1 MRFNLKNLLA
11 TNQQRPRT
19 PANFVR
25 GASDATIY
33 IYDMIDADWGVGAKD
48 VIAMLAEVAGVETLN
63 IRINSPGGDV
73 MESRAIMAAIQR
85 HEGKTVAHVDALAAS
100 AATSIALACDEV
112 VMSDSGL
119 FMIHNAS
126 AFAWGD
132 KSALRDTAD
141 LLEKVEV
148 SIVNDYTSKTGKDPA
163 EIAALMDAET
173 WMTAQE
179 ALDNGFVDRI
189 TKTGKAKNA
198 WNLSAF
204 ANAPSIP
211 EAEPEPEPAPVND
224 GTTDTNRN
232 KLRLLQIV

>member
-1 MRFNLKNLLA
+1 MKFNLKNLLA
-11 TNQQRPRT
+11 SNQQRPRA

-25 GASDATIY
+25 NASEATIY

-48 VIAMLAEVAGVETLN
+48 VIAMLAEAAGAETLN

-85 HEGKTVAHVDALAAS
+85 HEGKTIAHVDALAAS

-112 VMSDSGL
+112 VMADGGL

-132 KSALRDTAD
+132 KSVMRDTAD
-141 LLEKVEV
+141 LLEKVEG
-148 SIVNDYTSKTGKDPA
+148 SIINDYTTKTGKDSA

-179 ALDNGFVDRI
+179 ALANGFIDRI
-189 TKTGKAKNA
+189 AAAPKAKNT

-204 ANAPSIP
+204 SKAP
-211 EAEPEPEPAPVND
+211 AMPEPESEPVPD
-224 GTTDTNRN
+224 GTTQTNANRM
-232 KLRLLQIV
+232 RLAMIA